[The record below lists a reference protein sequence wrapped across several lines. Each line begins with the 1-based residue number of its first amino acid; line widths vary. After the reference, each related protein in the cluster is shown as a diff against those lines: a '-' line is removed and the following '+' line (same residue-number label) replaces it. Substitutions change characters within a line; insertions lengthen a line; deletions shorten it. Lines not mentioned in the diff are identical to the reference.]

1 MPTALRS
8 LRRSIRRLRSRPVFT
23 TIAVLSLA
31 LGVGANTAMF
41 SVVDSIMLR
50 SQPYADPDRLVD
62 IYLKGDDF
70 PSEPMSYPDFEDVRR
85 ETQDLLVGVTGTG
98 FAIAQVNKPDGG
110 IEMIPGE
117 LVPANTFDILG
128 LTPTIGRG
136 FADEEDDAIG
146 SAPVVVLSWDRW
158 MRAYGGDPTI
168 LGQDISM
175 SGRAFTVIGVAP
187 RNYRG
192 ALRGLVPEFFAPITM
207 DGAFSPSGIDRLRS
221 RSSHWFFVRGR
232 LQPGVSQTE
241 LETRLASLTVDLKER
256 ERSAWDR
263 IDGFSVVPTRG
274 VVLNPVLDRF
284 VLAGGSVLM
293 ALVIL
298 VLTITCANLAGFLL
312 ARASDQRRVVAIQTA
327 LGASRS
333 RLVGEQMLD
342 AVILSVLGGG
352 IGMATAAAL
361 VDFVSSRPLPV
372 GLPIRL
378 AATVDVRVLLFGAA
392 ATLLSA
398 ILFGLAPALQS
409 TRVEVAPVLKDEA
422 TGGGRTRQR
431 LRSALVVA
439 QVALSTLLLVAA
451 GLFLRSVGT
460 MQDLDPGFGN
470 QPTALLN
477 FGIPQS
483 YSTPGE
489 RRAFVDSLVADV
501 SAMPEVEA
509 AGLIDNL
516 HLNISNTQ
524 SLRFNVDGIEPP
536 EGAESYLADYAWAS
550 GSFFET
556 AGIEITSGRAFD
568 ERDRIDWSG
577 GREAEERPEVSSDV
591 SGTNSQATLAIV
603 SQAFVD
609 RYFPDRPVLGQTI
622 RRPLS
627 RDLEI
632 VGVAADTMVRLLGED
647 PRPFIYL
654 PAEQLDTSNIAL
666 LARTG
671 GTEENARA
679 LAARILERAR
689 AIEPSLMVLESRTVG
704 DHLGTQLFPSRAL
717 AAAFVSFSGLA
728 LVLAGIGLAG
738 IVSYGV
744 SARSREVG
752 IRMSLGANGTS
763 IISALAGG
771 GLKLVL
777 AGGAVGVVL
786 ALAVTRIASS
796 LLFRVETQDPLVF
809 LAVPG
814 ILMAVA
820 AVATVL
826 PSLRALRLNPTK
838 TLRS

>member
-1 MPTALRS
+1 MPTALRPMARS
-8 LRRSIRRLRSRPVFT
+8 LKRLRSRPVFT
-23 TIAVLSLA
+23 AIAVLSLA

-50 SQPYADPDRLVD
+50 SQPYADADRLVD
-62 IYLKGDDF
+62 IYLKGEGF
-70 PSEPMSYPDFEDVRR
+70 PSEPMSYPDFEDVGRVT
-85 ETQDLLVGVTGTG
+85 EDLLVGVTGTG
-98 FAIAQVNKPDGG
+98 FAVAQVNKPDGG

-117 LVPANTFDILG
+117 LVPANNFEILG
-128 LTPTIGRG
+128 LEPALGRG

-158 MRAYGGDPTI
+158 MRAYGGDPDVI
-168 LGQDISM
+168 GRDISM

-187 RNYRG
+187 RDYRG

-207 DGAFSPSGIDRLRS
+207 DGAFAPSGSDRLQS

-232 LQPGVSQTE
+232 LQPGVTQTE

-256 ERSAWDR
+256 ERSSWDR
-263 IDGFSVVPTRG
+263 TEGFSVVPTRG

-312 ARASDQRRVVAIQTA
+312 ARASDQRKVVAIQTA

-342 AVILSVLGGG
+342 AIILSLIGGG
-352 IGMATAAAL
+352 LGMVTAAAL
-361 VDFVSSRPLPV
+361 IDFVSSRPLPV
-372 GLPIRL
+372 GLPLKL
-378 AATVDVRVLLFGAA
+378 AASVDLRVLLFGTA

-398 ILFGLAPALQS
+398 VLFGLAPALQS
-409 TRVEVAPVLKDEA
+409 TRVDVAPVLKDEA
-422 TGGGRTRQR
+422 TGGGRNRQR

-451 GLFLRSVGT
+451 GLFLRSVST
-460 MQDLDPGFGN
+460 LQDLDPGFGSR
-470 QPTALLN
+470 PTALLN

-483 YSTPGE
+483 YATASE
-489 RRAFVDSLVADV
+489 RRIFVDTLVAEV
-501 SAMPEVEA
+501 EGLPEVEA
-509 AGLIDNL
+509 VGLIDNL

-524 SLRFNVDGIEPP
+524 SIRFNIDGVEPP
-536 EGAESYLADYAWAS
+536 EGSESHLADYAWAD
-550 GSFFET
+550 GGFFET
-556 AGIEITSGRAFD
+556 AGVRITSGRAFD
-568 ERDRIDWSG
+568 DRDRFAWSDDLTSDG
-577 GREAEERPEVSSDV
+577 AED
-591 SGTNSQATLAIV
+591 GTSTVTGSQATVAIV
-603 SQAFVD
+603 SQAFAD

-622 RRPLS
+622 RRPQS
-627 RDLEI
+627 RDVEI

-679 LAARILERAR
+679 LSARILERAR
-689 AIEPSLMVLESRTVG
+689 ALEPGLMVLESRTVG
-704 DHLGTQLFPSRAL
+704 EHLGTQLLPSRAL
-717 AAAFVSFSGLA
+717 AIAFVSFSGLA

-752 IRMSLGANGTS
+752 IRMSLGANGSS
-763 IISALAGG
+763 IIRALAGG
-771 GLKLVL
+771 GLKLVVT
-777 AGGAVGVVL
+777 GSIVGVVL

-796 LLFRVETQDPLVF
+796 LLFRVETQDPVVF
-809 LAVPG
+809 VVVPG
-814 ILMAVA
+814 ILLAVA
-820 AVATVL
+820 GIATVL
-826 PSLRALRLNPTK
+826 PSLRALRINPTK

>member
-1 MPTALRS
+1 MPTVLRS
-8 LRRSIRRLRSRPVFT
+8 IRRSIRRLRARPVFT
-23 TIAVLSLA
+23 SIAVLSLA

-50 SQPYADPDRLVD
+50 SQPYADAEQLVD
-62 IYLKGDDF
+62 LYLQGEGF

-85 ETQDLLVGVTGTG
+85 VTEDLLVGVTGTG
-98 FAIAQVNKPDGG
+98 FAIAQVNTPDGG

-117 LVPANTFDILG
+117 LVPANSFDILG
-128 LTPTIGRG
+128 ITPALGRG
-136 FADEEDDAIG
+136 FTDEEDDALG

-158 MRAYGGDPTI
+158 MRAHGGDPEI
-168 LGQDISM
+168 IGQDIRM
-175 SGRAFTVIGVAP
+175 SGQMFTVVGVAP
-187 RNYRG
+187 RNYHG
-192 ALRGLVPEFFAPITM
+192 ALKAIVPEFYAPITM
-207 DGAFSPSGIDRLRS
+207 DGAFSPSGIDRLQQ
-221 RSSHWFFVRGR
+221 RSSHWFFARGR
-232 LQPGVSQTE
+232 LKPRVTVTE
-241 LETRLASLTVDLKER
+241 LETRLASLTADLKER
-256 ERSAWDR
+256 ERAAWDR
-263 IDGFSVVPTRG
+263 TEGFSVVPTRG

-333 RLVGEQMLD
+333 RLIGEQMLD
-342 AVILSVLGGG
+342 AIILAVLGGSL
-352 IGMATAAAL
+352 GMTTAAFL

-372 GLPIRL
+372 GLPIKL
-378 AATVDVRVLLFGAA
+378 AATVDVRVLLFGAVT
-392 ATLLSA
+392 TLLSA

-409 TRVEVAPVLKDEA
+409 TRLDVAPVLKDEA

-431 LRSALVVA
+431 LRSTLVVA

-451 GLFLRSVGT
+451 GLFLRSVST
-460 MQDLDPGFGN
+460 MQNLDPGFGQ

-483 YSTPGE
+483 YATPSE
-489 RRAFVDSLVADV
+489 RRILVDNLVADIE
-501 SAMPEVEA
+501 ALPEVESV
-509 AGLIDNL
+509 GLIDNL

-524 SLRFNVDGIEPP
+524 SLRFNIDGLEPP
-536 EGAESYLADYAWAS
+536 EGSESYTADYAWAD
-550 GSFFET
+550 GGFFET
-556 AGIEITSGRAFD
+556 AGIRITSGRHFD
-568 ERDRIDWSG
+568 ERDRAAWLSDSEVQQD
-577 GREAEERPEVSSDV
+577 EA
-591 SGTNSQATLAIV
+591 GLTTGSQASLAVV

-622 RRPLS
+622 RRPQS

-654 PAEQLDTSNIAL
+654 PAEQLDTRNIAL

-679 LAARILERAR
+679 LSARILERAR
-689 AIEPSLMVLESRTVG
+689 ALEPNLMVLESRTVG

-752 IRMSLGANGTS
+752 IRMSLGASGTS
-763 IISALAGG
+763 IIKALAGG

-777 AGGAVGVVL
+777 AGGAVGIVL

-809 LAVPG
+809 LVVPG
-814 ILMAVA
+814 VLLTVA
-820 AVATVL
+820 AIATVL